1 MQRRTCAQPCGSLAH
16 LEQLNRDAPA
26 VRPLETGQRLSDDS
40 IRSVEKRKVGQQ
52 IRVQISYHVF
62 IFLAVAAILYK
73 SYCCEDTS
81 LLCSNLPLPP
91 DLNMPR
97 TDRDRNS
104 KSLPGIITFA
114 VLGALTG
121 HSREL
126 KSFDSYAIARNANLK
141 RRESINYVPVQEPT
155 THRRER
161 ALTPPPSGRAILQP
175 SQLNE
180 QIQSPMFKLPEEL
193 LLLIYEE
200 VLGRNL
206 FHIVRRTTSF
216 QLGHVVC
223 KTNVPRRQE
232 ECNENEC
239 RGLKVPTGIHAKT
252 GPGDGGLI
260 PLIQSC
266 RKM

>member
-1 MQRRTCAQPCGSLAH
+1 M
-16 LEQLNRDAPA
+16 
-26 VRPLETGQRLSDDS
+26 
-40 IRSVEKRKVGQQ
+40 
-52 IRVQISYHVF
+52 
-62 IFLAVAAILYK
+62 FLAVAAILYK

-161 ALTPPPSGRAILQP
+161 ALTPPPSGRAILQT

-180 QIQSPMFKLPEEL
+180 QIQSPMFKLPEKL

-260 PLIQSC
+260 PLLQSC